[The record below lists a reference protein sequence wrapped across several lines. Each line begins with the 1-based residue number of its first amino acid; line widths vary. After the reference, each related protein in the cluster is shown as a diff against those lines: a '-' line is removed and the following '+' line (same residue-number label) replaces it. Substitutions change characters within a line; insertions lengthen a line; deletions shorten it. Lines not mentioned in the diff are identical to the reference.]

1 MFLIIFASVANRK
14 VESVSP
20 AERIDGEIVAIIA
33 VNELPPKVSIQVTSK
48 VTGGA
53 FGKNETYEITQ
64 TLDAILESPYDELN

>member
-33 VNELPPKVSIQVTSK
+33 VNELPPK
-48 VTGGA
+48 
-53 FGKNETYEITQ
+53 EY
-64 TLDAILESPYDELN
+64 